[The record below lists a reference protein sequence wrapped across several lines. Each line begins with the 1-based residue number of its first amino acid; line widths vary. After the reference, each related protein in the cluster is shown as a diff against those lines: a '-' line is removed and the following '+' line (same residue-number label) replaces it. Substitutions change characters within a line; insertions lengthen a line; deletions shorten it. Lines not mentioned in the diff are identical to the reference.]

1 MIRAHSLMYTSRFIV
16 SGILEILTTISLMVS
31 AFLIGSLSA
40 SLASKDAL
48 KEIKSF
54 AFSSK

>member
-40 SLASKDAL
+40 SLASNEAL

-54 AFSSK
+54 AFSKR